1 MSSRLRAVGAW
12 AVAGACAWEVAAL
25 ASDGSLPTWSAVA
38 SRVRRHPLGMAAI
51 GAGLGVL
58 AWHLVFD
65 GD

>member
-1 MSSRLRAVGAW
+1 MSTRLRAGGAW

-25 ASDGSLPTWSAVA
+25 ASDGALPTWSAVA

-58 AWHLVFD
+58 AWHLVWD
-65 GD
+65 EG